1 MITIPQEL
9 DNSVYSYMYWS
20 SINIEN
26 SAQYKLKEMYE
37 DYDGY
42 GLADIKGRKV
52 IACTNKF
59 GAIGD
64 EIEVTFKNNVDYWNK
79 QSKTLF
85 AVIGDFKNRS
95 NSNCDEYGHL
105 YTKKNGKYKQ
115 RNVIEFIVGSRF
127 KGNIKDERNFPKL
140 TNNPVIKIERT
151 GVNFL
156 YD

>member
-64 EIEVTFKNNVDYWNK
+64 EIEVTLYSVRD
-79 QSKTLF
+79 SKGRDV
-85 AVIGDFKNRS
+85 AANRS
-95 NSNCDEYGHL
+95 L
-105 YTKKNGKYKQ
+105 IK
-115 RNVIEFIVGSRF
+115 GSDMPDFFSYLRSGYRDMASRIDAF
-127 KGNIKDERNFPKL
+127 
-140 TNNPVIKIERT
+140 
-151 GVNFL
+151 GVEKAKESEIDGGL
-156 YD
+156 DR